1 MASTRLVRPP
11 TWGTGLAGYRG
22 TPRTRIPTSIHQL
35 VNSEKIILD
44 LLKEIYDLASQD
56 IASFDVIRQ
65 ACSDITGHLSDSG
78 RVMVKVKTTD
88 GCQDSYHW
96 FVKLMPVQHQ
106 NNNLTQNFD
115 VFRNEIEFYSNIAPG
130 LRAFLRESNVGDD
143 IKVDV
148 PELLYSQEDDKRA
161 IIVLPDLIH
170 EGYKQER
177 DDNGSRYLSREKAII
192 AVKSLA
198 RIQATSAALQMK
210 TNLDI
215 ERQHPSLAE
224 SGAFWTNPDMSSRLM
239 MMKDVFSEY
248 LRGSGGVDVDSLLE
262 RFNNKFSS
270 QEELQELCRE
280 RYDVGE
286 DSIKCLQHGDFHFNN
301 LLYKEEEEGVYSVM
315 IVDWQL
321 SYCGRSAGDLSYLLQ
336 SSVDP
341 HMMELGENTIKEKYF
356 ETFTDTLVLLS
367 GRCEEVTA
375 VLEEDYQK
383 SLPLAFFFSCG
394 NVMQGDKTGEKR
406 KQEFAFQ
413 LCKEAAG
420 RSLI

>member
-1 MASTRLVRPP
+1 MATRVVGPP
-11 TWGTGLAGYRG
+11 AWSTGLAGYRG
-22 TPRTRIPTSIHQL
+22 SPRTRIPASIHQL
-35 VNSEKIILD
+35 VSSEKIISD
-44 LLKEIYDLASQD
+44 LLKEIYGLASQD
-56 IASFDVIRQ
+56 IASFDVIRR
-65 ACSDITGHLSDSG
+65 ASSDITGHLSDSG
-78 RVMVKVKTTD
+78 RVMVNVKTTD
-88 GCQDSYHW
+88 GCQHSYHW
-96 FVKLMPVQHQ
+96 FVKLMPVQDQ
-106 NNNLTQNFD
+106 NNNLTDNFD
-115 VFRNEIEFYSNIAPG
+115 VFRNEIEFYSKIAPG
-130 LRAFLRESNVGDD
+130 LRAFLKESNVVED

-148 PELLYSQEDDKRA
+148 PEMLYSQEDDKRA

-198 RIQATSAALQMK
+198 RIQATSAALQMR

-239 MMKDVFSEY
+239 MMKDVFCEY
-248 LRGSGGVDVDSLLE
+248 LKESAGLNAALLVE
-262 RFNNKFSS
+262 RFNNKFNS
-270 QEELQELCRE
+270 QEELQHLCRQ
-280 RYDVGE
+280 RYDVGD

-301 LLYKEEEEGVYSVM
+301 LLFKEEGQGKYSVM

-321 SYCGRSAGDLSYLLQ
+321 SYCGRSAGDVSYLLQ

-341 HMMELGENTIKEKYF
+341 HMLEGGEKTIKKEYF
-356 ETFTDTLVLLS
+356 DTFTDTLVMLS

-375 VLEEDYQK
+375 VLEKDYQK

-394 NVMQGDKTGEKR
+394 NVMQGDKIGEQR

>member
-1 MASTRLVRPP
+1 MATRVVGPP
-11 TWGTGLAGYRG
+11 AWSTGLAGYRG
-22 TPRTRIPTSIHQL
+22 SPRTRIPASIHQL
-35 VNSEKIILD
+35 VSSEKIISD
-44 LLKEIYDLASQD
+44 LLKEIYGLASQD
-56 IASFDVIRQ
+56 IASFDVIRR
-65 ACSDITGHLSDSG
+65 ASSDITGHLSDSG
-78 RVMVKVKTTD
+78 RFMVNVKTTD
-88 GCQDSYHW
+88 GCQHSYHW

-106 NNNLTQNFD
+106 NNNLTDNFD
-115 VFRNEIEFYSNIAPG
+115 VFRNEIEFYSKIAPG
-130 LRAFLRESNVGDD
+130 LRAFLKESNVVEE

-148 PELLYSQEDDKRA
+148 PEMLYSQEDDKRA

-177 DDNGSRYLSREKAII
+177 DDSGSRYLSREKAII

-198 RIQATSAALQMK
+198 RIQATSAALQMR

-224 SGAFWTNPDMSSRLM
+224 SGAFWTNQDMSSRLM
-239 MMKDVFSEY
+239 MMKDVFCEY
-248 LRGSGGVDVDSLLE
+248 LKESAGLNAALLVE
-262 RFNNKFSS
+262 RFNKKFNS
-270 QEELQELCRE
+270 QEDLQHLCRQ
-280 RYDVGE
+280 RYDVGD

-301 LLYKEEEEGVYSVM
+301 LLFKEEGQGKYSVM

-321 SYCGRSAGDLSYLLQ
+321 SYCGRSAGDVSYLLQ

-341 HMMELGENTIKEKYF
+341 HMLEVGEKTIKKEYF
-356 ETFTDTLVLLS
+356 DTFTDTLVMLS

-394 NVMQGDKTGEKR
+394 NVMQDDKIGEQR

>member
-1 MASTRLVRPP
+1 MATRVVGPP
-11 TWGTGLAGYRG
+11 AWSTGLAGYRG
-22 TPRTRIPTSIHQL
+22 SPRTRIPASIHQL
-35 VNSEKIILD
+35 VSSEKIISD
-44 LLKEIYDLASQD
+44 LLKEIYGLASQD
-56 IASFDVIRQ
+56 IASFDVIRR
-65 ACSDITGHLSDSG
+65 ASSDITGHLSDSG
-78 RVMVKVKTTD
+78 RVMVNVKTTD
-88 GCQDSYHW
+88 GCQHSYHW

-106 NNNLTQNFD
+106 NNNLTDNFD
-115 VFRNEIEFYSNIAPG
+115 VFRNEIEFYSKIAPG
-130 LRAFLRESNVGDD
+130 LRAFLKESNVVED

-148 PELLYSQEDDKRA
+148 PEMLYSQEDDKRA

-198 RIQATSAALQMK
+198 RIQATSAALQMR

-239 MMKDVFSEY
+239 MMKDVFCEY
-248 LRGSGGVDVDSLLE
+248 LKESAGLNAALFVE
-262 RFNNKFSS
+262 RFNNKFNS
-270 QEELQELCRE
+270 QEELQNLCRQ
-280 RYDVGE
+280 RYDVGD

-301 LLYKEEEEGVYSVM
+301 LLFKEEGQEKYSVM

-321 SYCGRSAGDLSYLLQ
+321 SYCGRSAGDVSYLLQ

-341 HMMELGENTIKEKYF
+341 HMLEGGEKTIKKEYF
-356 ETFTDTLVLLS
+356 DTFTDTLVMLS

-375 VLEEDYQK
+375 VLEKDYQK

-394 NVMQGDKTGEKR
+394 NVMQGDKIGEKK